1 MEDSDEDIE
10 GQDLSHPPR
19 TAVLWEKSFEQSI
32 FVDLSEDESLHFSDL
47 ESSFPVRLTQ
57 SAGSEASLQL
67 SGKGFS
73 SSQIFSMCISVNLS
87 LPKSIYI
94 QTNKHDNERGEVNK
108 D

>member
-10 GQDLSHPPR
+10 DSSQPPR

-57 SAGSEASLQL
+57 ESASSDASLHL
-67 SGKGFS
+67 SGKGLS
-73 SSQIFSMCISVNLS
+73 SSQITVYLCEPPSTASHLYTELYSPLLN
-87 LPKSIYI
+87 
-94 QTNKHDNERGEVNK
+94 
-108 D
+108 